1 MFSADS
7 KGIVIIWNS
16 YINPQ
21 VDTKRKRKG
30 TGGKN
35 RSTHLKIILSTL
47 PEYQDSQ
54 QSFII
59 FNMQYCNLAVNLSHF
74 VVDSCR
80 FTCRASFFKIEL
92 LVSSLLKKYYIV
104 QNV

>member
-35 RSTHLKIILSTL
+35 RSTHLK
-47 PEYQDSQ
+47 
-54 QSFII
+54 
-59 FNMQYCNLAVNLSHF
+59 
-74 VVDSCR
+74 
-80 FTCRASFFKIEL
+80 
-92 LVSSLLKKYYIV
+92 
-104 QNV
+104 